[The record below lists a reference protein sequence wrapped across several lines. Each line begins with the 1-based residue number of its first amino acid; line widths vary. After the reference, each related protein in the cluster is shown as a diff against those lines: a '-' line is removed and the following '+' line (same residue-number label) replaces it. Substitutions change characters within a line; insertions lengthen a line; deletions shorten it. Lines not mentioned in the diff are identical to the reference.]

1 MATLN
6 RFEPHSA
13 FQRIDRDQDGRIT
26 SLEILKFLRDNGVDE
41 ATEAD
46 TYYVV
51 KYFDSDGDEQLDYE
65 DLMQMIMP
73 CDDQYLRAV
82 IAQRDIY
89 EVSKHDYLDAEVES
103 ELTRLFEKEIALNR
117 VTEELKQE
125 MDATKSFDI

>member
-26 SLEILKFLRDNGVDE
+26 SLEVLKFLRDNGVEE

-51 KYFDSDGDEQLDYE
+51 KYFDSDGDEKLDYE
-65 DLMQMIMP
+65 DLM
-73 CDDQYLRAV
+73 
-82 IAQRDIY
+82 
-89 EVSKHDYLDAEVES
+89 
-103 ELTRLFEKEIALNR
+103 
-117 VTEELKQE
+117 
-125 MDATKSFDI
+125 